1 MRAGKRFTIFISNED
16 MNDIIKI
23 IISLQDS
30 DVLID
35 GITET
40 VKYEIKSGIF
50 GALLAPLAPSIVQL
64 VISSVVK
71 GKSRREVRRAGRGFM
86 NTKFLILL
94 HPLSNIEIIKY
105 FNTSLDLML
114 FFSRNNLP
122 RINCSYRIKKN

>member
-1 MRAGKRFTIFISNED
+1 M
-16 MNDIIKI
+16 
-23 IISLQDS
+23 
-30 DVLID
+30 
-35 GITET
+35 
-40 VKYEIKSGIF
+40 
-50 GALLAPLAPSIVQL
+50 LAPLAPSIVQL